1 MIASEND
8 TQRRVSS
15 GDSRTLEELNIDDPK
30 SRISGILLS
39 AQGFELPEVFVFRKK
54 TMLTPLI

>member
-30 SRISGILLS
+30 SRVSGILLS
-39 AQGFELPEVFVFRKK
+39 AQGFELQEVFVSARG
-54 TMLTPLI
+54 

>member
-15 GDSRTLEELNIDDPK
+15 GDSRTLEELNFFFGD
-30 SRISGILLS
+30 
-39 AQGFELPEVFVFRKK
+39 QVLPTHSPNPRVREWVGGTIFLRLFGEV
-54 TMLTPLI
+54 

>member
-15 GDSRTLEELNIDDPK
+15 GDSRTLEELNIDDPFFETFLE
-30 SRISGILLS
+30 RFR
-39 AQGFELPEVFVFRKK
+39 AQG
-54 TMLTPLI
+54 

>member
-15 GDSRTLEELNIDDPK
+15 GDSRTLEELNIDDSK
-30 SRISGILLS
+30 SRVSGIL
-39 AQGFELPEVFVFRKK
+39 PEVYAQV
-54 TMLTPLI
+54 TNQV